1 MQHFDLACYRVRN
14 TEPQGHQWRSGHK
27 MDSNEQ
33 GKSQVS
39 RRSLLRTGAVTGVV
53 AAAAAGGTFAA
64 AGTASAATGQGGGVG
79 RHRETSPAG
88 DLILF
93 NGRIHTVDSRGT
105 VAGVIGIRGGVI
117 VYVGD
122 SLQAA
127 RQQFSSAPQAIDLTG
142 KVAVPGLIDCHNHF
156 VLLGNRPGHHTPL
169 ENAYSIADVQ
179 ALYRQRAGTFPKSP
193 TPPTSAA
200 NFITT

>member
-1 MQHFDLACYRVRN
+1 MEDQ
-14 TEPQGHQWRSGHK
+14 
-27 MDSNEQ
+27 EQ

-39 RRSLLRTGAVTGVV
+39 RRSLLRTGAVTSVV

-64 AGTASAATGQGGGVG
+64 AGTASAATGQGGGS
-79 RHRETSPAG
+79 HRETSPAG

-105 VAGVIGIRGGVI
+105 VASVIAIRGGVI

-127 RQQFSSAPQAIDLTG
+127 RQQFSSAPQAIDLAG

-156 VLLGNRPGHHTPL
+156 VLMGTGRDTTPRWRMRTL
-169 ENAYSIADVQ
+169 
-179 ALYRQRAGTFPKSP
+179 SP
-193 TPPTSAA
+193 TSRPFTGSAPA
-200 NFITT
+200 PSPRARRRPFPVCVRGRGPA